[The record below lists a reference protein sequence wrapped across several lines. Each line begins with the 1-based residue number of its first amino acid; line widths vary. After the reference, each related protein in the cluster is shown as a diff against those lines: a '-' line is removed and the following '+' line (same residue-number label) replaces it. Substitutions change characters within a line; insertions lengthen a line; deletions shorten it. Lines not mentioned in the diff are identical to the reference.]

1 METALLEMPP
11 EDRDDSI
18 VLSSP
23 GRIPWRRRG
32 CQPSF
37 ANIRRAGH
45 KLDSINPGS
54 MPEADID
61 VRYGR
66 SQMEV

>member
-1 METALLEMPP
+1 MATAPLKMLP

-23 GRIPWRRRG
+23 GRILWRRRG

-37 ANIRRAGH
+37 ANIRRAGR
-45 KLDSINPGS
+45 KLDFINPGS

-66 SQMEV
+66 S